1 MCYTDAVEESV
12 GRATRSYEKRA
23 RGNCVRDNSIEAP
36 AGEMRYHDS
45 MLDAIGDTPLIRL
58 HRIVSDVQPLVLAK
72 MEMFNPGGSVKDRI
86 GPAMIE
92 YCEQLGL
99 LRPGGTIVE
108 PTSGNTGHGLA
119 IAAAIKGYHCI
130 FVMTDKV
137 SEEKRSLLR
146 AYGAEVVICPSS
158 VPYDSPEHY
167 KNVAHRLADE
177 IPGACCPDQYSNL
190 ANPATHYATT
200 GPEIWHDT
208 AGRITAFVAGIGTG
222 GNISGTARFLKEQNP
237 NVKIIGADPPG
248 SVYSGDTPGPYKV
261 EGIGMEIL
269 PHNYDPSVVDE
280 VIRVDDRTSFYWARR
295 LAREEG
301 ILAGGSAGTAL
312 AAALVYARRL
322 TPNDVVVVLLPDTGR
337 GYLSK
342 QFNDTWMRENN
353 MLVQAETDEPTLRD
367 VLTYRRTHDRTRPL
381 VVSVAPTDNI
391 DDAVEL
397 LRRYGISQTPVM
409 EGGHMV
415 GSLTENLLLRRLASG
430 EPLAST
436 VVRDLQG
443 PPFPQLAG
451 DALAQEAYTLFSSGQ
466 SAVAVMDNDALEGIV
481 TKSDLLEFWA
491 HTRGE

>member
-1 MCYTDAVEESV
+1 MTNKTEPPQGEIHYDT
-12 GRATRSYEKRA
+12 
-23 RGNCVRDNSIEAP
+23 SILE
-36 AGEMRYHDS
+36 
-45 MLDAIGDTPLIRL
+45 AIGGTPLVRL
-58 HRIVSDVQPLVLAK
+58 NRVASNVLPLVLAK

-86 GPAMIE
+86 GPAMID
-92 YCEQLGL
+92 YCEKRGL

-158 VPYDSPEHY
+158 VTHDSPEHY
-167 KNVAHRLADE
+167 KNVAHRLAEE
-177 IPGACCPDQYSNL
+177 IPGACCPDQYSNP

-200 GPEIWHDT
+200 GPEIWRAT
-208 AGRITAFVAGIGTG
+208 AGRITTFVAGIGTG
-222 GNISGTARFLKEQNP
+222 GTISGTARFLKEQNP
-237 NVKIIGADPPG
+237 RVKIIGADPPG

-261 EGIGMEIL
+261 EGIGMEIF

-312 AAALVYARRL
+312 GAALLYARRL
-322 TPNDVVVVLLPDTGR
+322 TANDVVVVLLPDTGR

-342 QFNDTWMRENN
+342 LFNDTWMRENN
-353 MLVQAETDEPTLRD
+353 MLVQAETVQPTLSD
-367 VLTYRRTHDRTRPL
+367 VLTYRRSHIRTMPL
-381 VVSVAPTDNI
+381 VVSVSPTDSI
-391 DDAVEL
+391 ADAVEL
-397 LRRYGISQTPVM
+397 LRRYGISQTPVI
-409 EGGHMV
+409 ENSRMV
-415 GSLTENLLLRRLASG
+415 GSLTENLLLRHLASG
-430 EPLAST
+430 EPLAT
-436 VVRDLQG
+436 TIVKDLQG
-443 PPFPQLAG
+443 PPFPELQA
-451 DALAQEAYTLFSSGQ
+451 DALAREAYTLFSSGQ
-466 SAVAVMDNDALEGIV
+466 SAVAVMNGSSLEGIV

-491 HTRGE
+491 HNRNV